1 MIISFCDGGAGAPQS
16 LVDSLSSL
24 SRELVDA
31 RRFSSDLQGANRP
44 PHSDLGFRLIG
55 NDSLLL
61 LLVHLCLGD
70 NHTPLHL
77 TSLPQIR
84 PDAHFAK
91 GGDSSPPPPPP
102 HPKETRL
109 PVEFRLMM
117 SANPLR
123 FSYCQAKGRVTGR
136 LSPCPMGTVT

>member
-1 MIISFCDGGAGAPQS
+1 M
-16 LVDSLSSL
+16 DSLSSL

-44 PHSDLGFRLIG
+44 PSQRLGFRLIG
-55 NDSLLL
+55 NDPL

-70 NHTPLHL
+70 IHMPSHL

-91 GGDSSPPPPPP
+91 GVTLPPPP
-102 HPKETRL
+102 
-109 PVEFRLMM
+109 
-117 SANPLR
+117 
-123 FSYCQAKGRVTGR
+123 
-136 LSPCPMGTVT
+136 

>member
-1 MIISFCDGGAGAPQS
+1 MGGAGAPQF

-31 RRFSSDLQGANRP
+31 RRFSSDLQGANRPP

-70 NHTPLHL
+70 NHTPSHL

-84 PDAHFAK
+84 LDTHFAK
-91 GGDSSPPPPPP
+91 GGGGPPPPPP
-102 HPKETRL
+102 PPMKRL
-109 PVEFRLMM
+109 GYQSNFV
-117 SANPLR
+117 
-123 FSYCQAKGRVTGR
+123 
-136 LSPCPMGTVT
+136 

>member
-1 MIISFCDGGAGAPQS
+1 MGGWSPPIPSGFAFVPIQGTGGRWTFFHLIFRRRIAP
-16 LVDSLSSL
+16 L
-24 SRELVDA
+24 
-31 RRFSSDLQGANRP
+31 
-44 PHSDLGFRLIG
+44 HSDLGFRLIG

-70 NHTPLHL
+70 NHTPSHL

-91 GGDSSPPPPPP
+91 GGGSPPHKNP
-102 HPKETRL
+102 RL
-109 PVEFRLMM
+109 PVEFHLMM

-123 FSYCQAKGRVTGR
+123 FSCYRTKGRVTR
-136 LSPCPMGTVT
+136 RTVALPHGCCYLTTL